1 MAINGC
7 NQFTFSMKNFTVERL
22 SFDSLTELPNSWQNQ
37 DYKDLL
43 RETGYDN
50 PDEIEPAEL
59 KAMCLMSLTDLEPT
73 EAAQLVLGYLFS
85 EQLNSGQIENLAHQM
100 LTEKL
105 WEENPELSQHQGF
118 YKATQLLYE
127 AYNGKFPRA
136 EAVQFQVQL
145 TAEDAESVSLFE
157 AQPEAP
163 LLRLLAQGMP
173 DNTLLKR
180 LFGEQLAGT
189 SFPEAKD
196 IVWQLRTVKQEAS
209 SITLEVVSSAYWL
222 DDFKYADS
230 YEATTQADALVEEE
244 N

>member
-1 MAINGC
+1 
-7 NQFTFSMKNFTVERL
+7 MKNFTVERL
-22 SFDSLTELPNSWQNQ
+22 SFETLTELPNSWQNQ
-37 DYKDLL
+37 DYKNLL

-59 KAMCLMSLTDLEPT
+59 KAMCLMALTDLEPT
-73 EAAQLVLGYLFS
+73 EAAQLVLSYLFAD
-85 EQLNSGQIENLAHQM
+85 QLNTGQIENLAHQM

-105 WEENPELSQHQGF
+105 WEENPQLTQHEDF
-118 YKATQLLYE
+118 YKATQLLFE

-145 TAEDAESVSLFE
+145 TGEDADALTLFDTT
-157 AQPEAP
+157 PEAP

-180 LFGEQLAGT
+180 LFHKQLDGT
-189 SFPEAKD
+189 SFPEAAS
-196 IVWQLRTVKQEAS
+196 IIWQLHPIKKEDKVA
-209 SITLEVVSSAYWL
+209 IFEVVSSAYWL

-230 YEATTQADALVEEE
+230 YEATTQADALVEEG
-244 N
+244 